1 MNKKVIMYNMNNNY
15 NYKARA
21 QSGLTGSTFIT
32 PVVPLR
38 DRSDG
43 NWMEIPDNSIV
54 SIQGCAEVLVT
65 FYRHATQGTL
75 GTAIR
80 AVLKFIGA
88 LLTRLQQRMITWKDW
103 REKQSLILV
112 LRSRIPTLF
121 KRLYSSTPSL
131 DLPSGELTEAIK
143 NRRWAVFRRKAED

>member
-1 MNKKVIMYNMNNNY
+1 MKNKKPYILRTNCW
-15 NYKARA
+15 
-21 QSGLTGSTFIT
+21 LLGSTSIT

-43 NWMEIPDNSIV
+43 NWMEIPDNSII

-65 FYRHATQGTL
+65 YYWHATQGTL

-80 AVLKFIGA
+80 AVLKYIGA

-112 LRSRIPTLF
+112 LASRIPTLF
-121 KRLYSSTPSL
+121 KRLYSPTPSL
-131 DLPSGELTEAIK
+131 DFPSGELTEAIK